1 MHLPALKNS
10 VPASLDG
17 QSIEDFIRNS
27 TQNLQQVAAA
37 MPGSGV
43 AGAVYLGF
51 DGTSGVWKL
60 NKEVVDPKSLGR
72 ILVPQHGLFEGCIE
86 WANGSP
92 LQKIQR
98 QLLGVHHDEPMSE
111 RLLPKP
117 LSPNAYKKDTDG
129 PTLVLG
135 FVGFCST
142 TAPTWCSSTPRG
154 APRRRVNALAT
165 TATQAVVAFG
175 EMVHP
180 VIELGSSSYENAY
193 RTIYDPKFNVIGY
206 VTDKRAREADVIS
219 DDDIIT
225 RPTRIAGQAAP
236 RDERGSGPL
245 TRLETR
251 PPIRGRVAFSALG
264 GLPWTSKTSPQRTSP
279 RRSAARLSATAAS
292 SVAARF
298 TRRAAGTIRRWC

>member
-1 MHLPALKNS
+1 MHLPALKNA

-27 TQNLQQVAAA
+27 TQNLQHVAAA
-37 MPGSGV
+37 MPGSGRV

-51 DGTSGVWKL
+51 DGTTGKWKL

-129 PTLVLG
+129 PTYMLG
-135 FVGFCST
+135 FVGFMLDDGATVVFEHSLDGRQEGSQRPGDDCHSGARRLRRDRPPGDRARLQLVRESPTGRST
-142 TAPTWCSSTPRG
+142 TRSST
-154 APRRRVNALAT
+154 
-165 TATQAVVAFG
+165 
-175 EMVHP
+175 
-180 VIELGSSSYENAY
+180 
-193 RTIYDPKFNVIGY
+193 
-206 VTDKRAREADVIS
+206 
-219 DDDIIT
+219 
-225 RPTRIAGQAAP
+225 
-236 RDERGSGPL
+236 
-245 TRLETR
+245 
-251 PPIRGRVAFSALG
+251 
-264 GLPWTSKTSPQRTSP
+264 
-279 RRSAARLSATAAS
+279 
-292 SVAARF
+292 
-298 TRRAAGTIRRWC
+298 